1 MLQSGIYICNCILH
15 LEGLPEEKEEDDEG
29 HHDVE
34 EEVDLDGFHI
44 RSGRQRSCHPSVQC
58 VGHYNIAPS
67 HHVLFIC

>member
-1 MLQSGIYICNCILH
+1 MLHSGMYIYDCILG

-44 RSGRQRSCHPSVQC
+44 RSGRQCSCHPGVQC

-67 HHVLFIC
+67 YHVLIMC